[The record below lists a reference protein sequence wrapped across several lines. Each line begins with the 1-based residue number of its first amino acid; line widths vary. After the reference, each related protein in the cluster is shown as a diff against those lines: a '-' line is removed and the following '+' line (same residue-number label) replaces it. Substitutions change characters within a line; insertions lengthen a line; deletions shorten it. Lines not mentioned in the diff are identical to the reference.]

1 MSQERERDK
10 TARPGPVAR
19 TRDERGLQD
28 FRYRAF
34 ISYSHEDKSWADWL
48 IKSLETYR
56 IPPRLV
62 GTETPA
68 GTIPRRLSPVFRD
81 RDELASASD
90 LGDTIREALAD
101 SATLIVICSPASANS
116 HWVNEEIRAF
126 QQLGRGDHILCLI
139 VDGVP
144 NATDLP
150 GQAYKECFAPA
161 LRRAGTAGDTPQ
173 DHHTEPIAPD
183 ARDEAGGRNVARLKL
198 IAGLLGVG
206 FDVLKRRHQQR
217 RMRRM
222 AAVTALALA
231 LTLVTT
237 TLAIT
242 AIISRHNADLARQA
256 AERRQKQA
264 EGLINFMLGDL
275 NDKLTE
281 VGRLDIMQSVDD
293 RAMAYFTSLPVAD
306 VTDQSLALRATGLQ
320 KIGQVRMDQGH
331 LGKALQSFLLA
342 FNIERRLLR
351 EAPND
356 PSRLAAFGN
365 GQNYVGFAYW
375 KMGDLAHAER
385 EFRSARHALERAL
398 DARPRDP
405 DIQQNLAEVLNN
417 LAQVLTVRKHPGQ
430 AMDLYRRQISLFR
443 DLLARDPDNRTYAT
457 NLVVTSI
464 NVASFDFEN
473 GRLLSSI
480 REFSD
485 TSRTVSTLMARNP
498 KDRELVY
505 YQMLVHAKLAQALHE
520 TGRPKAAM
528 AFIRRAVDI
537 GRSLVRIDPSN
548 SNWQLPLSA
557 YSVWEARW
565 QHDMHPASSQALHTL
580 EKQDAILTR
589 MLKANPSD
597 SATRRSLALVQ
608 LSLADLALDAGRLR
622 KGDGHVHDAL
632 STLGPITRPTA
643 SLAISLRL
651 AVMAQLLLGRIDRA
665 HHAEHV
671 ARALALIQPIARTS
685 ANPRNLAPW
694 VAALLESGHR
704 QQALAVIE
712 RLRSM
717 GYRPPELT
725 ALLARRHIDY
735 PPDTEF
741 ETQLDSILSTLHV
754 PAADLVAA
762 PNRHAGSTP

>member
-1 MSQERERDK
+1 MSQEHDRDK
-10 TARPGPVAR
+10 TARPGPRAR
-19 TRDERGLQD
+19 ARGALGLQD
-28 FRYRAF
+28 YRYRAF

-48 IKSLETYR
+48 IKSLETFR
-56 IPPRLV
+56 VPSRLV
-62 GTETPA
+62 GTVTPA
-68 GTIPRRLSPVFRD
+68 GTIPRRLSPIFRD

-90 LGDTIREALAD
+90 LGDTILQALSD

-126 QQLGRGDHILCLI
+126 QQLGRGDRILCLI

-144 NATDLP
+144 NASSLP

-161 LRRAGTAGDTPQ
+161 LRRADMPRDAAGE
-173 DHHTEPIAPD
+173 HLTEPIAPD
-183 ARDEAGGRNVARLKL
+183 VRDDAGGKSSARLKL
-198 IAGLLGVG
+198 IAGMLGIG
-206 FDVLKRRHQQR
+206 FDMLKRRDQQR

-222 AAVTALALA
+222 VAVTGLALMVTLVTSTLAVTAMFARHA
-231 LTLVTT
+231 
-237 TLAIT
+237 ADT
-242 AIISRHNADLARQA
+242 ARKT

-293 RAMAYFTSLPVAD
+293 RAMAYFASLPVAD

-342 FNIERRLLR
+342 FDIERRLLR
-351 EAPND
+351 ESPDD

-375 KMGDLAHAER
+375 QMGELAHAER

-398 DARPRDP
+398 AARPGDP
-405 DIQQNLAEVLNN
+405 DIQQKLAEVLNN

-430 AMDLYRRQISLFR
+430 AMDLYRRQMTLFR
-443 DLLARDPDNRTYAT
+443 ELLARDPGNRTYVS
-457 NLVVTSI
+457 NLVITSN
-464 NVASFDFEN
+464 NVASFEFQN
-473 GRLLSSI
+473 GKLLSSL
-480 REFSD
+480 RDFAD
-485 TSRTVSTLMARNP
+485 TYRTVSTLIARNP
-498 KDRELVY
+498 KDRGLVFF
-505 YQMLVHAKLAQALHE
+505 QMLIHAKIARALRE

-537 GRSLVRIDPSN
+537 GTSLVRLDPSN

-565 QHDMHPASSQALHTL
+565 RRDMHPGSAQSLHTL
-580 EKQDAILTR
+580 ETQSAILAR

-608 LSLADLALDAGRLR
+608 LSLADLALDSGQAR
-622 KGDGHVHDAL
+622 KAYGHVRDAL
-632 STLGPITRPTA
+632 STLGPVPHPNA
-643 SLAISLRL
+643 SLAASLRL
-651 AVMAQLLLGRIDRA
+651 ACMAQLLLGRIDRA
-665 HHAEHV
+665 HREAHA

-685 ANPRNLAPW
+685 ANPRDLSPW
-694 VAALLESGHR
+694 VAALLESGHH
-704 QQALAVIE
+704 QQALVIVK
-712 RLRSM
+712 RLRAM
-717 GYRPPELT
+717 GYRPPDLT
-725 ALLARRHIDY
+725 SLLVRWHVDY
-735 PPDTEF
+735 PANAEF
-741 ETQLDSILSTLHV
+741 EARLDAILSTLHV
-754 PAADLVAA
+754 PAADLAAA
-762 PNRHAGSTP
+762 PKRHAGSTP